1 MVRKEQIGYQRS
13 SAEKRNRPDT
23 SFSNNYKSDDK
34 NNEYANTSLIERNTS
49 DAYQKCLLKL
59 INEIEDIYRL
69 NTIADT
75 NTREEIRDLPIAQL
89 NDYLTGIVPSLSAI
103 AKRERNIKV
112 SGVMAAVQYL
122 SFNIM
127 VKEEERVSFDD
138 HPALPTLVKSVSYF
152 TTGKQFLYDKDFEK
166 NLISML
172 TILEK
177 YEEKSFMRIN
187 IKLSYKLLRLIYLL
201 LLYGNKIDAAIVATF
216 VNDQARK
223 SLERIQ
229 KGYYN
234 NTSFYAR
241 HVNKARDILSNA
253 EEREQQKRE
262 QYERYVERQNREYNT
277 KHSNSQG
284 GNLRNDR
291 QNAKPN
297 TRRKRVNTTARK
309 RT

>member
-1 MVRKEQIGYQRS
+1 MVRKEQVSYQRS
-13 SAEKRNRPDT
+13 SAERRNRPDT
-23 SFSNNYKSDDK
+23 SFSNNKSDDSNK
-34 NNEYANTSLIERNTS
+34 EYANTSLIERNTS

-75 NTREEIRDLPIAQL
+75 NTREEIRDLPITQL
-89 NDYLTGIVPSLSAI
+89 NDYLIGIVPSLSAI

-127 VKEEERVSFDD
+127 IKEEERVLFDD

-152 TTGKQFLYDKDFEK
+152 TNGKQFLYDRDFEK

-234 NTSFYAR
+234 HVPFYAK
-241 HVNKARDILSNA
+241 HANKIKDIISDT
-253 EEREQQKRE
+253 EDKEQKKKE
-262 QYERYVERQNREYNT
+262 QYERYVERQNREYNSR
-277 KHSNSQG
+277 HSNSQG
-284 GNLRNDR
+284 GNIRNDR